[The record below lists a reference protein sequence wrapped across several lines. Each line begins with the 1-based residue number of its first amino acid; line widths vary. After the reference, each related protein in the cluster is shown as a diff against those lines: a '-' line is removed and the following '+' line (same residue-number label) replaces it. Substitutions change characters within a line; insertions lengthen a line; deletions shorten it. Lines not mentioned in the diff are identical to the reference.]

1 MATSESEEK
10 QISWAEFLVICDQND
25 LFSKCQYE
33 ENPRQ
38 AVTEKVNTETIC
50 QKRTRRYKNCG

>member
-1 MATSESEEK
+1 MAASESEEK
-10 QISWAEFLVICDQND
+10 QISWAEFMVICDEND

-38 AVTEKVNTETIC
+38 AVTEKVNTSVIMEP
-50 QKRTRRYKNCG
+50 